1 MLKESLK
8 QREQRKGYMSDYEDD
23 TMTTWKEQHVAH
35 LKEEIEIIKTR
46 LHHMILDIYMIASIY
61 RRIEE
66 LNDNE
71 EDFKYPFNSSI
82 THPVK

>member
-8 QREQRKGYMSDYEDD
+8 QREHRKGYMSDYEDD

-46 LHHMILDIYMIASIY
+46 
-61 RRIEE
+61 
-66 LNDNE
+66 
-71 EDFKYPFNSSI
+71 
-82 THPVK
+82 